1 MSGETAQRTLVR
13 EHSRIAKFFVPNLEI
28 VTIYTKDISK
38 VGRKMSGETAQ
49 RTLVREHSRIPKFF
63 VPNLEMSKV

>member
-13 EHSRIAKFFVPNLEI
+13 EHRRIPKFFILNLEI

-38 VGRKMSGETAQ
+38 VGRKMSGETDLSTVF
-49 RTLVREHSRIPKFF
+49 RTKNHAIFCKF
-63 VPNLEMSKV
+63 SYSTGDK